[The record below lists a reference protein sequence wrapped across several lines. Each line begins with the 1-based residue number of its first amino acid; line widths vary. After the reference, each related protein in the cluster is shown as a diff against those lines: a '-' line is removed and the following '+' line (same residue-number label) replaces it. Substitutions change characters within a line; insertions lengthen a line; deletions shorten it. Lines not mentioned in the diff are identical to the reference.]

1 MRERIASFLSVFA
14 KGDPAPVGCMSPG
27 RLNMTAISSRNDI
40 MQHEFSMPRVKK
52 ASSKY
57 KEFIM
62 PRKKSYAMR
71 SAKPALLRQGCSAS
85 FLIEG
90 HAGSSIVGHG
100 RIGSRDPIPLK
111 RDLHQGT
118 IPFPWGE

>member
-1 MRERIASFLSVFA
+1 
-14 KGDPAPVGCMSPG
+14 
-27 RLNMTAISSRNDI
+27 

-100 RIGSRDPIPLK
+100 RSSIAGHGRIGSRDPIPLK

>member
-1 MRERIASFLSVFA
+1 MQLEF
-14 KGDPAPVGCMSPG
+14 
-27 RLNMTAISSRNDI
+27 NM
-40 MQHEFSMPRVKK
+40 PCVKK

-62 PRKKSYAMR
+62 PRKNRAPCAQPSQRYC
-71 SAKPALLRQGCSAS
+71 LRRGCSAS

-90 HAGSSIVGHG
+90 HTGSSIVGHG
-100 RIGSRDPIPLK
+100 RIGSHDLIPLK

-118 IPFPWGE
+118 VQFRMRVR

>member
-1 MRERIASFLSVFA
+1 
-14 KGDPAPVGCMSPG
+14 
-27 RLNMTAISSRNDI
+27 

-90 HAGSSIVGHG
+90 HAGEAALSGTVESAAA
-100 RIGSRDPIPLK
+100 IPSLSNATCTK
-111 RDLHQGT
+111 VQFLSPGANDRMGFMGFMGFET
-118 IPFPWGE
+118 G

>member
-1 MRERIASFLSVFA
+1 
-14 KGDPAPVGCMSPG
+14 
-27 RLNMTAISSRNDI
+27 

-62 PRKKSYAMR
+62 SRKNLTPCAQPSQRYC
-71 SAKPALLRQGCSAS
+71 LRQGCSAS

-90 HAGSSIVGHG
+90 HAGSSIVGHA
-100 RIGSRDPIPLK
+100 RIGSRIPPPLK

-118 IPFPWGE
+118 IPFPWCE